1 MKGASKPVDPFDL
14 YDDEDPESEL
24 ILNADEDLPGDAAVE
39 AAGHIPNGHFW
50 TAIAKYL
57 ISQNQPSLADTIQ
70 FDPEAG
76 TFAAYADRNSLI
88 QLHTL
93 MLPAVTDPAI
103 ITKLI
108 QDAATQGID
117 LQA

>member
-1 MKGASKPVDPFDL
+1 MEPFDL

-24 ILNADEDLPGDAAVE
+24 ILNADEDLPVDGAVE

-50 TAIAKYL
+50 TAVARYL

-76 TFAAYADRNSLI
+76 TFAAYADHNSLL
-88 QLHTL
+88 QLHAL
-93 MLPAVTDPAI
+93 MLPAVTDPAT
-103 ITKLI
+103 ITALI
-108 QDAATQGID
+108 EAAATQGID
-117 LQA
+117 LQT